1 MDEPKQVTRRVQHD
15 RTIAERDRVAWNLPG
30 PKPDQEPQPSHS
42 APVVASA
49 TQSGPP
55 KESGH

>member
-1 MDEPKQVTRRVQHD
+1 MNEPKHVTRRVQHD
-15 RTIAERDRVAWNLPG
+15 RTIAELDRVAWNLPD
-30 PKPDQEPQPSHS
+30 PKPDQEPQPSHP

-49 TQSGPP
+49 PQSGSP